1 MMVDGQGLI
10 IELLSSSP
18 APDLYAGGKAAAL
31 ALQQAC
37 LLLLYTRVLCDI
49 LLDFNFECLASSSA
63 ASPKIFGCPGIVA
76 V

>member
-31 ALQQAC
+31 ALQQA
-37 LLLLYTRVLCDI
+37 LFAL
-49 LLDFNFECLASSSA
+49 
-63 ASPKIFGCPGIVA
+63 IVHYGA